1 MKALLRRGTT
11 VAIIAVLL
19 LAGVVWLTHSGPSR
33 LLHRL
38 LDRWAF
44 NPDALSSTERAQL
57 SELVL
62 TVAEEPQE
70 TMADARE
77 RVWAIVRAHGASPAA
92 ARHALEPIFVQ
103 IGRGPELF
111 WTDARQAV
119 AEHRPVKSEARMQW
133 EAELMGEGWLTM
145 AQQRRYDDFMAR
157 IARGEPIESSHG
169 VDVALDDR
177 MIKAITESLDE
188 GELRRTVA
196 ELLTPP
202 G

>member
-1 MKALLRRGTT
+1 MKALLRRGAI

-19 LAGVVWLTHSGPSR
+19 LAGAGWLALSGPS
-33 LLHRL
+33 LF
-38 LDRWAF
+38 LDRLMNRWLF
-44 NPDALSSTERAQL
+44 NPNALSSTERAQL

-70 TMADARE
+70 SMAEARE
-77 RVWAIVRAHGASPAA
+77 RVWAIVRAHGAGPDA
-92 ARHALEPIFVQ
+92 ARRALEPIFVR
-103 IGRGPELF
+103 IGHGPKLF

-119 AEHRPVKSEARMQW
+119 AEHRPVKSEARTQW
-133 EAELMGEGWLTM
+133 EAELLGEGWLTM
-145 AQQRRYDDFMAR
+145 AQQQRYDDFMAR

-177 MIKAITESLDE
+177 MIKAINESLDE
-188 GELRRTVA
+188 RELRRTVA